1 MNAAFTPA
9 YGPATVLEIRDVPE
23 PPLGD
28 RQIRV
33 KVLASPVT
41 AGDLRLRTASFPGM
55 AVLGRLLVGIFGPRA
70 PVQGTMF
77 SGQVIEVGPRVTRFA
92 VGDSVF
98 GEASSGAWAERLV
111 VDADGAVAHRP
122 VGVSHDEAAATP
134 YGAGTARHFLKR
146 LAKVSAGEHVLVVGG
161 SGGVGRFAIQVAKH
175 LGARVTAVGSG
186 RNQELMRRLGADAVL
201 DYRRHDFTRTKDRYD
216 VIFDVAGVSSFA
228 HSRGVLAPKGRYLT
242 LYVSGRA
249 LWQSLVTRLT
259 GGRRV
264 MFDVALGSRET
275 MEELATWMAEGV
287 VKPVIAARFPL
298 TRIVEAHEA
307 AEANPSG
314 AVLVQPTGALEQVA

>member
-9 YGPATVLEIRDVPE
+9 YGPATVIEIRDVPE
-23 PPLGD
+23 APLGD

-33 KVLASPVT
+33 KVHASPVT
-41 AGDLRLRTASFPGM
+41 AGDLRIRSASFPGV
-55 AVLGRLLVGIFGPRA
+55 ALLGRLLMGVFGPRA

-77 SGQVIEVGPRVTRFA
+77 SGQVVEVGPRVTRFV

-134 YGAGTARHFLKR
+134 YGAGTSMHFLKR
-146 LAKVSAGEHVLVVGG
+146 LAKVAAGEHVLVLGG

-175 LGARVTAVGSG
+175 LGARVTAVGSR
-186 RNQELMRRLGADAVL
+186 RNLALMRRLGADEVL
-201 DYRRHDFTRTKDRYD
+201 DYRRHDFTRTKVRYD
-216 VIFDVAGVSSFA
+216 VIFDVADASSFA
-228 HSRGVLAPKGRYLT
+228 HCRRVLAPDGRYVT

-264 MFDVALGSRET
+264 LFD
-275 MEELATWMAEGV
+275 
-287 VKPVIAARFPL
+287 
-298 TRIVEAHEA
+298 
-307 AEANPSG
+307 
-314 AVLVQPTGALEQVA
+314 